1 MKKSEKTLLFIGT
14 IVAIAFILIG
24 IPKIGE
30 LLEPIIGFNIKMVL
44 YIVILLAMYLVG
56 RKRGNQYKKI
66 DKQLDDLNRD
76 LINNHRI
83 DYYIIQNKRLYK
95 EVDNKTYRTMF
106 LINIATAYYH
116 DGLYEKSNGV
126 IEKIEDE
133 YLNEGQ
139 MAAIYNQRFLNY
151 VHLGQ
156 LDQAEA
162 VYKEHQE
169 LFKKYEEDKKLKNH
183 YVISKLT
190 FALAKDKTDEAKVAK
205 IREAFDEISIPQKSY
220 EKAYSYRLLEGKL
233 LLAEGKR
240 QEGREGLRNLSEAFI
255 MPGMKKEIEQI
266 LSY

>member
-1 MKKSEKTLLFIGT
+1 MKKSEKIGLFIGT
-14 IVAIAFILIG
+14 IAVILFILVG

-30 LLEPIIGFNIKMVL
+30 ALEPVIGFNIKMVL
-44 YIVILLAMYLVG
+44 YIVILLGMYLVG
-56 RKRGNQYKKI
+56 RKRGSRYKKI

-116 DGLYEKSNGV
+116 DGQYEKSNGV
-126 IEKIEDE
+126 IDKIDKE

-139 MAAIYNQRFLNY
+139 MAAIYNQQFSNY
-151 VHLGQ
+151 MHLGQ
-156 LDQAEA
+156 MDKAQA
-162 VYKEHQE
+162 VYTEHEE
-169 LFKKYEEDKKLKNH
+169 LFQKYEDDKKLKNH

-190 FALAKDKTDEAKVAK
+190 FDLEKGKMQEQEVAR
-205 IREAFDEISIPQKSY
+205 IRKEFDEISIPQKSY

-240 QEGREGLRNLSEAFI
+240 QEGRENLRKLSKDFI
-255 MPGMKKEIEQI
+255 MPGMKKEIEA
-266 LSY
+266 LLAE